1 LCSKKYDEAALL
13 LKSLGLINKKI
24 TLGTNNSKKIEA
36 LQSIRIEIVES
47 KSIISTNLSS
57 TAKANLQA
65 KAKE

>member
-47 KSIISTNLSS
+47 KSTISTNLSS

>member
-1 LCSKKYDEAALL
+1 MCSKKYDEAALL
-13 LKSLGLINKKI
+13 LKTLRLSNKKI
-24 TLGTNNSKKIEA
+24 ILRTNNPKKIETF
-36 LQSIRIEIVES
+36 QSVRIEIVES